1 MKTLKEIDTEHGK
14 LAREFV
20 ESLDEVLNIYINVF
34 DHISVSGYKNGRVVY
49 REFEPWSQL

>member
-20 ESLDEVLNIYINVF
+20 ETLDEVLNIYINVF
-34 DHISVSGYKNGRVVY
+34 DHISVSGYKNGRVIY
-49 REFEPWSQL
+49 REFKPWD